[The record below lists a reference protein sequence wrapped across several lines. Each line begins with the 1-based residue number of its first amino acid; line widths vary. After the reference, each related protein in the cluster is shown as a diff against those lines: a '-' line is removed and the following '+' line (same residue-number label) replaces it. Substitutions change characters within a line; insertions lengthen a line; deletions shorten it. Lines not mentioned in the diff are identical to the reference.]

1 MSCVNHTEVWV
12 RWTRNISVGYQQ
24 SRTEVSLVCYYNDKS
39 IRNIPSI
46 INSCCEERIA
56 WFQDRIDS
64 NYYTNYVYESRSL
77 GNEEGKRELAS
88 SLFQKGKG
96 KGLRG
101 RKWLAETTPGSVND
115 AKRFPFS
122 RREGEG
128 LERWKQNSIRE
139 MPAVPFVHDIGAGN
153 RPFGSPRPIRYRL

>member
-1 MSCVNHTEVWV
+1 MLRSDSRVTSV
-12 RWTRNISVGYQQ
+12 TRGVVCQPHGSLSSMDTKYLGWLPTISN
-24 SRTEVSLVCYYNDKS
+24 REVSLVCYYNDKS

-88 SLFQKGKG
+88 SLLQKGKG

-101 RKWLAETTPGSVND
+101 RKWLAETTPGSAND

-128 LERWKQNSIRE
+128 LER
-139 MPAVPFVHDIGAGN
+139 
-153 RPFGSPRPIRYRL
+153 